1 MSDSVPYRDT
11 ADQWDALKDR
21 AVVDRETVRNRMRH
35 GWALEPALTTPKE
48 WKRPVIARI
57 RALVTGTP
65 GITADALRAAMPDVA
80 KPLIYRTVG
89 RDVTAGRITTVKVAG
104 GNPDGWAEVLGYV
117 MVAEDARPTPKGR
130 LAKEDQWQ
138 PAPWRNPIAAGTAS
152 KVQAAPLVM
161 MDYSDPRRR
170 AA

>member
-1 MSDSVPYRDT
+1 
-11 ADQWDALKDR
+11 
-21 AVVDRETVRNRMRH
+21 
-35 GWALEPALTTPKE
+35 
-48 WKRPVIARI
+48 VIARI